1 MPRKLRTLLV
11 YLFISSLIISL
22 SLSVNIPIVEGTEIE
37 TKIEENYMSPDEFF
51 LKLEQGLDIDLEKV
65 YDYGFCSKQ
74 IGYLIEKGFTDNYNA
89 HLMVDLENY
98 SAASFIDKALQVCN
112 YFDRPLDIYLYTDN
126 IKQVSIDIGLIPP
139 DSVLDFGKKLTC
151 EEAEKI
157 LEKLITNN
165 FNRVSY
171 EDKEAKLK
179 YKIDKFPTMVS
190 TYKEVKNLVDD
201 LPKRCIEEFERQ
213 NYELRIVPSVM
224 EYHPRVARGKRVS
237 AFIDFGWK
245 QIYIQRGDE
254 QDIYHEFGHLMLDR
268 LSNKTTVCN
277 YLYKTEGFS
286 ANDFPYVRYEFG
298 AEELICDCFE
308 FLFIYSDNEEKINEF
323 KEKCPKIYWLITEGI
338 LNTEVKSSRWSIN
351 MTYLKKVG
359 I

>member
-22 SLSVNIPIVEGTEIE
+22 SLSVNISIVEGTEIE

-126 IKQVSIDIGLIPP
+126 IKQVSIDIGLIPL
-139 DSVLDFGKKLTC
+139 DSDLDFCKKLTY
-151 EEAEKI
+151 EDAEKI
-157 LEKLITNN
+157 LEKLISND

-171 EDKEAKLK
+171 EDNESKLK

-190 TYKEVKNLVDD
+190 TYKKVRGLIDNL
-201 LPKRCIEEFERQ
+201 PERCIKEFERQ
-213 NYELRIVPSVM
+213 NYELRIVPNVM
-224 EYHPRVARGKRVS
+224 SYHPRVVRGKQVS

-245 QIYIQRGDE
+245 QIYIQQGYE
-254 QDIYHEFGHLMLDR
+254 EDIYHEFGHLMLDR
-268 LSNKTTVCN
+268 LSNKYAVCN
-277 YLYKTEGFS
+277 YLYKVEGS
-286 ANDFPYVRYEFG
+286 NANHFPYVRYEFG

-308 FLFIYSDNEEKINEF
+308 FIFLYSDNEEKINEF